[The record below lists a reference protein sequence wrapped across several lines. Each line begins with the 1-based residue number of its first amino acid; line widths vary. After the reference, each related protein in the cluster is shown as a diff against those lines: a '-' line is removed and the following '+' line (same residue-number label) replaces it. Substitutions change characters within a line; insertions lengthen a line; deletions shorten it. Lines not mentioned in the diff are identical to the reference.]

1 MAKTKATRKT
11 AHKPPSRKIED
22 KAQYERFRA
31 FAREM
36 ETDES
41 EEAFER
47 AFRKIIRPK
56 LTQITLTNG
65 PPEHPKTR
73 KRD

>member
-1 MAKTKATRKT
+1 MAKTRTTRKT
-11 AHKPPSRKIED
+11 AQKPSRKIED